1 MKKTKTRQLPIVLS
15 VVPLLVL
22 VALIVFTIRAFGS
35 DSLGGATQVMLLAA
49 SAVTA
54 TEPVMVPTRN
64 FMADKSRLTTMPVSE
79 PTVPER
85 PRTA

>member
-49 SAVTA
+49 SV
-54 TEPVMVPTRN
+54 VSLMWWQN
-64 FMADKSRLTTMPVSE
+64 RLTKSIC
-79 PTVPER
+79 
-85 PRTA
+85 